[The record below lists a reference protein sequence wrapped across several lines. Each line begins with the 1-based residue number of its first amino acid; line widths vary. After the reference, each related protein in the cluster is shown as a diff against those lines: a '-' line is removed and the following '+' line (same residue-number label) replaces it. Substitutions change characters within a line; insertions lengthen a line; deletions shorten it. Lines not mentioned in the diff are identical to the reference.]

1 MAEKWQ
7 EIVADV
13 AIGGAVGS
21 GAQFW
26 ADRYKNGTDRQ
37 QVFGITGLIAGALGL
52 GLKIW
57 SNEDQRSYPGWKDDV
72 GDPLLVSGATL
83 GGLVGMRM
91 IDRNMQVTQPTTV
104 PAGFI
109 DPTVEAAALS
119 AGYIPA
125 GLVEADPTAGNPG
138 YPVDAAQL
146 QQIETTIPLS
156 YDESTGLW
164 DETVTST

>member
-13 AIGGAVGS
+13 AIGGAVGT

-37 QVFGITGLIAGALGL
+37 QVFGLTALVTAALGL

-57 SNEDQRSYPGWKDDV
+57 SATDDADYPDWKDDV

-83 GGLVGMRM
+83 GGLAGMRM
-91 IDRNMQVTQPTTV
+91 IDRKLQVTQPAMV
-104 PAGFI
+104 PAGYI
-109 DPTVEAAALS
+109 DPTVEAAALA
-119 AGYIPA
+119 AGDIPP

-138 YPVDAAQL
+138 YPVDAAEL
-146 QQIETTIPLS
+146 QQIQTAIPLS

-164 DETVTST
+164 DEAAVSS